1 MILAILTFGLSAL
14 LICIEFTYVLSYSR
28 SLLPPLLF
36 KTMELLY
43 IIILPILFLS
53 TTESINDCCSD
64 SAFFSPD
71 HRLTLYVIIA
81 LCMLSYIYSSWRNEL
96 SAPLMELI
104 INCLLLIAVVLNIFI
119 ALQHIEKELAFIIHC
134 PIILL
139 YIIAIAK
146 NQILFFAESGLSE
159 TDMKSPLQ
167 KLAWEILNLNL
178 LKRIPLLILLCFP
191 LLTILSVLL
200 LLLGQKPDS
209 AVRAFTET
217 YKHGFSQLD
226 DQCIN
231 AMCPGGHFLCT
242 IAAKGHKNLVNPV
255 RLGRRGTN
263 IIVCNRQLLI
273 SNAFEELLQQK
284 LPYIHK
290 PVRRFYNQIGN
301 LIHRYY
307 GGFNC
312 KWVSDSVYIAMKPL
326 EYFFLIVLYLF
337 DKKPENR
344 IATQYI
350 DKNEGPNLIKHIT
363 NA

>member
-1 MILAILTFGLSAL
+1 MILAIIILGVPSL

-28 SLLPPLLF
+28 GLIQPLLF
-36 KTMELLY
+36 KTVELIY
-43 IIILPILFLS
+43 ILIFPLLFLS
-53 TTESINDCCSD
+53 TTESTNDCCSD

-81 LCMLSYIYSSWRNEL
+81 LCMLSYIYSSWRNAL

-104 INCLLLIAVVLNIFI
+104 INCLLLIAIVLNIFI

-139 YIIAIAK
+139 YIIAIVK

-159 TDMKSPLQ
+159 TDMKSPFQ
-167 KLAWEILNLNL
+167 KLAWKILNLKL
-178 LKRIPLLILLCFP
+178 LKKIPLLILLCFP
-191 LLTILSVLL
+191 ILAILSVML

-209 AVRAFTET
+209 AIRAFTET

-231 AMCPGGHFLCT
+231 AICPDGHFLCT
-242 IAAKGHKNLVNPV
+242 IAAKGHKDLVSPI
-255 RLGRRGTN
+255 RLGRRGTT

-284 LPYIHK
+284 LPYVHK
-290 PVRRFYNQIGN
+290 PLRKFYNQIGN

-307 GGFNC
+307 GAFNR
-312 KWVSDSVYIAMKPL
+312 KWVSNSIYIAMKPL

-337 DKKPENR
+337 DKNPENR
-344 IATQYI
+344 IAMQYV
-350 DKNEGPNLIKHIT
+350 DKSEKANLIKHIT
-363 NA
+363 NV